1 MMAAHDTSDRPL
13 LHMGLP
19 MPNGKLAIWLFL
31 VTEIMFFT
39 GLIGAYIVLRQA
51 APHRQ
56 GISLWP
62 APHDVHLAE
71 WAGAVNT
78 FVLICSSLTI
88 VLAHWALGK
97 GDVRKATMYIA
108 VTLALGIVFLGIKGW
123 EYNAKFAHGIL
134 PGVIGDHLA
143 THYTIE
149 NGRIVGSERGG
160 SQTWVNKDYSDYTA
174 YQYKDRIK
182 QQLAH
187 IVEHGKPTDKS
198 SKEYQAAFAAAK
210 ELAEKLQVIKKE
222 GAAAPAAAGGE
233 PAATVPD
240 QTSAL
245 EVGNEVNHLM
255 HEHPDQLHLSPYVPF
270 GNLWASTY
278 FAMTGFHALHVL
290 GGLVV
295 FAIILIMAARGRL
308 TTRHTGLFEYTGLY
322 WHFVDIVWIFLFP
335 LLYLV

>member
-1 MMAAHDTSDRPL
+1 MTTASHDTHDQST

-39 GLIGAYIVLRQA
+39 GMIGAYIVLRES
-51 APHRQ
+51 APHVN
-56 GISLWP
+56 GKTLWP

-71 WAGAVNT
+71 IWGAVNT

-88 VLAHWALGK
+88 VLAHWALTK

-108 VTLALGIVFLGIKGW
+108 VTLVLGIVFLGIKSY
-123 EYNAKFAHGIL
+123 EYKAKFDHGIL
-134 PGVIGDHLA
+134 PGLIGDHLDPKLP
-143 THYTIE
+143 T
-149 NGRIVGSERGG
+149 
-160 SQTWVNKDYSDYTA
+160 YSDGVA

-182 QQLAH
+182 VQLAH
-187 IVEHGKPTDKS
+187 IIEQEKVKPTLNPEVFKNVT
-198 SKEYQAAFAAAK
+198 
-210 ELAEKLQVIKKE
+210 ELADQLQVNPNTA
-222 GAAAPAAAGGE
+222 GSAPAAAAPAGQTTAQL
-233 PAATVPD
+233 PD

-245 EVGNEVNHLM
+245 EVGEAVNELIEHAEKIGTPVHLA
-255 HEHPDQLHLSPYVPF
+255 PYVKY

-278 FAMTGFHALHVL
+278 FAMTGFHALHVF

-295 FAIILIMAARGRL
+295 FVIILLMAARGRL
-308 TTRHTGLFEYTGLY
+308 TTHHAGLFEYTGLY